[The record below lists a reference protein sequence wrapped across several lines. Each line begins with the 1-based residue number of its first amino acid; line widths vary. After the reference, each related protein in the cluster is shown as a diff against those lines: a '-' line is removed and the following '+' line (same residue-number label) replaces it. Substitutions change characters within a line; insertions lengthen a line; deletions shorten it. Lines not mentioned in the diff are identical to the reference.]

1 MTHGAQSPLELEPG
15 FVAGL
20 RAKIEAEMSKHT
32 IPGLAIGLVQGDES
46 VWMEGFGS
54 TARAEKHPVTVD
66 TPFSIQSAGK
76 TYTATAFFM
85 AASRG
90 LVTLDQPL
98 RQILPEFRVRSRWG
112 DAELEKI
119 TFRHLLTHRSGL
131 CHEAPVGNNYDHKAC
146 TFEEHIRSIADTW
159 LKFPVGTRYSYSNL
173 GMDLVA
179 FALSR
184 VSGETFPVFM
194 RHELFGPVGMTS
206 VRYEPYGN
214 YARGHRGRWETP
226 SHFVPMLGAGGFFIS
241 VRDVARFIS
250 FHLTGCQLAGKTLVR
265 DDLLREMTE
274 VQWPVDGQ
282 AQGFG
287 LGLLIGRDP
296 ATGRRILYHPGGGYG
311 YQTMQM
317 WMPEEQVG
325 VAVLLNQS
333 ANGGL
338 HIKLSRIAME
348 KLIAGN
354 FRSRRTADPKP
365 FGGESAVAVRCE
377 DLQRL
382 SGTYRSA
389 EDARTV
395 RERRGALVLDGSA
408 LRPLGPTSFI
418 SERGDRITF
427 YLDTLGRPL
436 EMQILDAFGCTQL
449 PLDHSPSDDSG
460 PDRPEWRRY
469 IGMYRVVEDGLDF
482 YAAVVLRRGYL
493 HVVGWMGD
501 ARLREESHGLFFTAD
516 GDSVEFRNGML
527 LWGSGAVHTKT
538 EDALRELTNLAEIDP
553 RSRRLTV
560 GTLMRLEDAYR
571 TLGDASSAD
580 SALELNL
587 RLHPPASDRLLQ
599 LAEVYLGKMDDERA
613 ATLCRRVLTLEPGND
628 HAMAILAETQPP
640 SSP

>member
-1 MTHGAQSPLELEPG
+1 MTQATHSSAGVEPD
-15 FVAGL
+15 FVPDL
-20 RAKIEAEMSKHT
+20 KETIETEMPKRG
-32 IPGLAIGLVQGDES
+32 IPGLAIGLVRGS
-46 VWMEGFGS
+46 KTVWVEGFGS
-54 TARAEKHPVTVD
+54 TDLDKTHPVNAD

-76 TYTATAFFM
+76 TYTTTAFLI

-90 LVTLDQPL
+90 LVELDQPL

-112 DAELEKI
+112 DRELERI
-119 TFRHLLTHRSGL
+119 TFRHLLAHRSGL
-131 CHEAPVGNNYDHKAC
+131 CHEAPVGNNYNHEPC

-159 LKFPVGTRYSYSNL
+159 LKFPVGARYSYSNL

-184 VSGETFPVFM
+184 VSGRSFPEFM
-194 RHELFGPVGMTS
+194 RDELFGPLGMTS
-206 VRYEPYGN
+206 VHYEPYGN

-241 VRDVARFIS
+241 VCDVARFIS
-250 FHLTGCQLAGKTLVR
+250 FHLTGCNLAGQTLVR
-265 DDLLREMTE
+265 DDLLREMTQ

-282 AQGFG
+282 TQGFG
-287 LGLLIGRDP
+287 LGVLIGRDP
-296 ATGRRILYHPGGGYG
+296 VTRRKWLYHPGGGYG

-338 HIKLSRIAME
+338 HMELSRIALD
-348 KLIAGN
+348 KLIGENCRIGTTPDLA
-354 FRSRRTADPKP
+354 P
-365 FGGESAVAVRCE
+365 FSGEKSDAVTSE
-377 DLQRL
+377 ELQRL
-382 SGTYRSA
+382 SGTYRNA
-389 EDARTV
+389 ENGRTV
-395 RERRGALVLDGSA
+395 RERDGALVLDGSV

-418 SERGDRITF
+418 SEGGDRITF

-460 PDRPEWRRY
+460 PNRPEWRRY
-469 IGMYRVVEDGLDF
+469 IGMYRVVEDGLYF
-482 YAAVVLRRGYL
+482 YAAVVVRRGYL
-493 HVVGWMGD
+493 HVIGWMGD
-501 ARLREESHGLFFTAD
+501 ARLREESQGLFFTAD
-516 GDSVEFRNGML
+516 GDSVEFL
-527 LWGSGAVHTKT
+527 DAAFLWGSGAVHTRA

-553 RSRRLTV
+553 RSRHLTV

-571 TLGDASSAD
+571 TLGDAGSAD

-587 RLHPPASDRLLQ
+587 RLHPPASDLLLQ
-599 LAEVYLGKMDDERA
+599 LAEVYLGRMDDERA
-613 ATLCRRVLTLEPGND
+613 ATLCRRVLTLEPENA
-628 HAMAILAETQPP
+628 HAMEILSDTQPP